1 MPTERTESTEVRLLQ
16 GGALVPKCTNVARSA
31 LTLRKLPQNA
41 RNPQKFRV
49 SREETTESVVKILIL
64 SGGLRSPSNRVAFAV
79 QSGCV
84 RRPIGLR
91 SPSNRVAF
99 AVRLDRVRCPIRL
112 RPPYDDRTIAFIAQ
126 KQWFHRTKS
135 AISSSKS
142 SGFIEQK
149 LYPYPIKP
157 AISSSD
163 RATFSV
169 SSKPA
174 RSTPCALRSSS
185 MAMSESQK
193 PSML

>member
-79 QSGCV
+79 
-84 RRPIGLR
+84 
-91 SPSNRVAF
+91 
-99 AVRLDRVRCPIRL
+99 RLDCVRCPIRL

-135 AISSSKS
+135 AISSGKS
-142 SGFIEQK
+142 STLSDKSSDFIERPRHLQRVVE
-149 LYPYPIKP
+149 
-157 AISSSD
+157 A
-163 RATFSV
+163 RTQHSV
-169 SSKPA
+169 RLKVVEHGDERVPEA
-174 RSTPCALRSSS
+174 VDVVENDALVV
-185 MAMSESQK
+185 
-193 PSML
+193 